1 MLKPWYRSF
10 KCIVR
15 VQNKLARFNFHRQ
28 KGSTFRIVNSA
39 LAFVMKE
46 RAGQGIGVDADKANF
61 MSEEQENYLRKH
73 GFQGSEN
80 A

>member
-1 MLKPWYRSF
+1 
-10 KCIVR
+10 
-15 VQNKLARFNFHRQ
+15 
-28 KGSTFRIVNSA
+28 
-39 LAFVMKE
+39 MKE

-61 MSEEQENYLRKH
+61 ISEEQENYLRKH